1 MKKSMKQKLFTF
13 VAVGAVVALNAG
25 MASAAQSSREREAT
39 SEQNGAAGQPNSEL
53 SKAQSE
59 EFFRASDL
67 TGKNVYD
74 SQNQKIGEIKN
85 IVFNQA
91 GNIFALVNIGH
102 DRLAVMP
109 WQAFNAPSAKGK
121 QNLMVNTTAKEVQSA
136 PVVTE
141 NQWGAL
147 NNPNFV
153 EGVYSYYHV
162 KAPTAEGG
170 ASSPGGTERGKGSNQ
185 DKPSEK

>member
-1 MKKSMKQKLFTF
+1 MKALSMKHKLFTF
-13 VAVGAVVALNAG
+13 VTVGALAALGAG
-25 MASAAQSSREREAT
+25 SAAAAQSSSDRDGT
-39 SEQNGAAGQPNSEL
+39 KEQNAAAGQPNSAWT
-53 SKAQSE
+53 KAQAQ

-67 TGKNVYD
+67 TGKNIQD
-74 SQNQKIGEIKN
+74 SANQKIGEIKN
-85 IVFNQA
+85 IVFNQT
-91 GNIFALVNIGH
+91 GNIFALVDIGR
-102 DRLAVMP
+102 DRLAVVP

-121 QNLMVNTTAKEVQSA
+121 QNLVVNTTAKEVQSA

-147 NNPNFV
+147 NNPSFV

-170 ASSPGGTERGKGSNQ
+170 ASSPGGTEQGKGSNQ
-185 DKPSEK
+185 DKPDK